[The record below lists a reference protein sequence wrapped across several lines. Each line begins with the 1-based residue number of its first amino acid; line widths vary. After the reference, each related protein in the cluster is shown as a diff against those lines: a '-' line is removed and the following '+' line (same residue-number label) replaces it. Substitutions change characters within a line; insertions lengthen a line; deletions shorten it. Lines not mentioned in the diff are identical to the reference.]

1 MVGNFAQKYYMDF
14 DTVLDMT
21 YQNVM
26 LYSSVLPSYD
36 ADNKDAKLDAS
47 DPRNK
52 DKVQQLLFG

>member
-1 MVGNFAQKYYMDF
+1 MVGNFAQTYYMDF

>member
-1 MVGNFAQKYYMDF
+1 MVGNFAQQYYMDF

-36 ADNKDAKLDAS
+36 ADNKDAALDAS

>member
-36 ADNKDAKLDAS
+36 ADNKDAELDAS